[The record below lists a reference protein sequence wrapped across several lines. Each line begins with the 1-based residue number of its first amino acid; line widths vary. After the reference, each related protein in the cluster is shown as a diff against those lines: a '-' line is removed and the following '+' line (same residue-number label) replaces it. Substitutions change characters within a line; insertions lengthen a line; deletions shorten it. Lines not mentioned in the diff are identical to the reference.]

1 MLPSKKKWAPILTNP
16 KMRNREGKQI
26 QNNFEIV
33 TQVRA
38 IACTDILVGVEG
50 AGLEWSHFMKKGKA
64 LLELA
69 WPEKHWNFFYSC
81 K

>member
-1 MLPSKKKWAPILTNP
+1 
-16 KMRNREGKQI
+16 MRHWKGKQT

-33 TQVRA
+33 TQVQA

-50 AGLEWSHFMKKGKA
+50 AGLEWIHFMKKEKA

-69 WPEKHWNFFYSC
+69 WPEKYWNFFYSC
-81 K
+81 E